1 MLFSFLS
8 SWGKTPLMNTDWL
21 LITHGANA
29 SGLTAI
35 TPSIAAMWFAAATGT
50 MPVNGVFPSLL

>member
-8 SWGKTPLMNTDWL
+8 SWGKTPLTKTDWL
-21 LITHGANA
+21 WITHGANA

-35 TPSIAAMWFAAATGT
+35 TPSIVAMWFAAATGT
-50 MPVNGVFPSLL
+50 IL